1 MKDGNLTNQIVT
13 KAFFEATRDIIAK
26 NTSSH
31 YSEIAMNGI
40 RDKLDEEFKFLKNI
54 HIKEKSIDVDESINS
69 VGEKELKKFF
79 TTIVDLIG
87 PDYLK
92 ILLTKKL
99 DPEEI
104 LYLENLGLEFG

>member
-1 MKDGNLTNQIVT
+1 MTNQIVT

-31 YSEIAMNGI
+31 YSELAMNGL
-40 RDKLDEEFKFLKNI
+40 RDKLDEEFKFLKNV
-54 HIKEKSIDVDESINS
+54 HIKGKSIEVDKSINS

-79 TTIVDLIG
+79 MTIVDLVG

-92 ILLTKKL
+92 ILLAQRL
-99 DPEEI
+99 DPEE
-104 LYLENLGLEFG
+104 LQYLENLGLKFG